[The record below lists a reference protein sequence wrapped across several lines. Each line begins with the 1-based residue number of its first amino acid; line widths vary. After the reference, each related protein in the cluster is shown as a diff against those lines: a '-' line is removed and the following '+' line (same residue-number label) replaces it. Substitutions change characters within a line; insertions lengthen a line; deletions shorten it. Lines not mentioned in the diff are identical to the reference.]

1 MLCLNAVELGFIQAL
16 LKHNVRFLVVGG
28 HAVIYYGYERVTKDL
43 DLLIDAS
50 IENIRHLRL
59 AFASMNIS
67 IDDHE
72 LERMSAPKVII
83 PIARLGIELLTSIE
97 GVDFNEAYEKS
108 LLAIKEGTKIP
119 MISLMHLLESKKAAN
134 RERDI
139 EDVKAL
145 LEINR
150 A

>member
-1 MLCLNAVELGFIQAL
+1 MLCLNAIELDFIQAL
-16 LKHNVRFLVVGG
+16 LKRNVRFLVVGG

-50 IENIRHLRL
+50 SENIHQLRL
-59 AFASMNIS
+59 TLALMNIAV
-67 IDDHE
+67 DDQV
-72 LERMSAPKVII
+72 LNRMSAPKAIVSID
-83 PIARLGIELLTSIE
+83 RLGIELLSSVD

-108 LLAIKEGTKIP
+108 LLAIKEGMKIP
-119 MISLMHLLESKKAAN
+119 MISFAHLLESKKAAN
-134 RERDI
+134 RARDI

-145 LEINR
+145 IEINR